1 MISSMN
7 IDQSIFKAYD
17 IRGIY
22 PDTLNEDIAYRIGQ
36 GYADFAK
43 PQGEVMIGMDIRLHS
58 EAIKNAAIKGLNDA
72 GVNVVD
78 VGQMSTDMLYFGVGN
93 YKFDGGL
100 QSTAS
105 HNPPEWHGLKMVE
118 KGPTPMTLE
127 HGISQ
132 IRDFVISGKSI
143 NAENKGTTR
152 KMEIWEDYC
161 KHILSWIDTSKIK
174 PMKVVLNPNF
184 GLGGKIFEKIVQMGN
199 LPLEL
204 IKLNFEPDGNFP
216 KGRPDPFIP
225 ENRVE
230 FSELVKSS
238 GADLGIT
245 WDADSDR
252 VFFCANGGLFVEPYF
267 LNTVLIKQML
277 KKHPGEKIVYDPR
290 YTWALLDAI
299 KENGGEP
306 VLSRVGHS
314 YIKEILKG
322 QNALFGAESSGHTYY
337 RDYWYSDCG
346 MIPPMQ
352 VLEYLSET
360 NQRLSDVM
368 EPVFSKYFISG
379 EINSDVTDKEGKM
392 NEIAEKYS
400 DAQISRLDGVAVEYS
415 DWRFCVRPSNTEPLL
430 RLTLEAKDQKL
441 MEEKRD
447 EVLSIIR
454 S

>member
-1 MISSMN
+1 MITSMK
-7 IDQSIFKAYD
+7 IDETIFKAYD

-22 PDTLNEDIAYRIGQ
+22 PDSINEDIAYKIGQ
-36 GYADFAK
+36 GFVDFTK
-43 PQGEVMIGMDIRLHS
+43 PEGEVMIGMDIRLHS
-58 EAIKNAAIKGLNDA
+58 KAIKDSAIRGITDA
-72 GVNVVD
+72 GISVVD
-78 VGQMSTDMLYFGVGN
+78 VGFMSTDMLYFGVGN
-93 YKFDGGL
+93 YKLAGGL

-127 HGISQ
+127 HGIGQ
-132 IRDFVISGKSI
+132 VRDFVLSGKTLASDK
-143 NAENKGTTR
+143 KGSVR
-152 KMEIWEDYC
+152 KMDIWEDYC
-161 KHILSWIDTSKIK
+161 NHILGWIDTSKIK

-184 GLGGKIFEKIVQMGN
+184 GLGGKIFEKIVEMGK
-199 LPLEL
+199 LPIEL

-216 KGRPDPFIP
+216 KGRPDPFVP

-230 FSELVKSS
+230 FSDLVKES

-252 VFFCANGGLFVEPYF
+252 VFFCADGGLFVEPYF

-290 YTWALLDAI
+290 YTWALIDTI
-299 KENGGEP
+299 KECGGTP
-306 VLSRVGHS
+306 VISRVGHS
-314 YIKEILKG
+314 YIKEILKE
-322 QNALFGAESSGHTYY
+322 QNALFGGESSGHTYY

-360 NQRLSDVM
+360 GEKLSNVVAPIM
-368 EPVFSKYFISG
+368 NKYFISG
-379 EINSDVTDKEGKM
+379 EINSEVQDKEGKM
-392 NEIAEKYS
+392 DEIAGKYS
-400 DAQISRLDGVAVEYS
+400 NAEVSRLDGVAIEYP
-415 DWRFCVRPSNTEPLL
+415 DYRFCVRPSNTEPLL
-430 RLTLEAKDQKL
+430 RLTLEAKSKEL

-447 EVLSIIR
+447 EVLAIIR
-454 S
+454 A